1 MKKIG
6 LISDTHGTIE
16 TPALAALKEVD
27 EIWHAGDIGDP
38 SVLHALPDVAVKR
51 LVFGNIDITDLR
63 LELEE
68 MLYFEV
74 EGVKVLMIHIGGK
87 PPAYAKGV
95 KKMIAELKPDL
106 FVCGHSHICKV
117 EFDKK
122 LNCLYMNPGAV
133 GNQGFHMVKTM
144 LLFELHEGEIQ
155 NLRVLELGKRGTK

>member
-16 TPALAALKEVD
+16 SPALAALKEVD

-38 SVLHALPDVAVKR
+38 SVLSALPTLGVKR
-51 LVFGNIDITDLR
+51 LVFGNIDDADLR
-63 LELEE
+63 AELEE
-68 MLYFEV
+68 MLCFEI

-87 PPAYAKGV
+87 PPSYAKGV
-95 KKMIAELKPDL
+95 KKKIAELKPDL

-117 EFDKK
+117 EFDKN

-133 GNQGFHMVKTM
+133 GNQGFHLVKTM
-144 LLFELHEGEIQ
+144 LLFELNEGKIQ
-155 NLRVLELGKRGTK
+155 NLRVMELGRRGRI